1 MMTLPKFAVFLLKI
15 VAYPYNSRKL
25 FSTVCILCQSIFD
38 YLTSL
43 PILQIKFDLN
53 MVFVIRL
60 FIGQR
65 QNSTKT
71 QNLTKFR
78 SSTIKRTVQYS
89 FIMRNMTQFLSF
101 YIQRRIIFENSIFQT
116 FEYLQTWFFYLS
128 VFVSAIWRF
137 LVFADSTR
145 PHRYRDVIFLNSL
158 IPLEQC
164 FSTWS

>member
-1 MMTLPKFAVFLLKI
+1 MTLPKFAVFLLKI

-38 YLTSL
+38 YLTSS
-43 PILQIKFDLN
+43 PILQIKFDSN

-78 SSTIKRTVQYS
+78 SSTIKRTGQYS
-89 FIMRNMTQFLSF
+89 FIMRNMTQFRSF
-101 YIQRRIIFENSIFQT
+101 YVQRQIIFENSIFQT
-116 FEYLQTWFFYLS
+116 FEYLRTWFCYLS
-128 VFVSAIWRF
+128 VFVSEIRPS
-137 LVFADSTR
+137 LVFAYLSV
-145 PHRYRDVIFLNSL
+145 PLGHIF
-158 IPLEQC
+158 IV
-164 FSTWS
+164 FHKY